1 MIRAYQ
7 VNGHLGADLDPLGM
21 YTRDAFPFRP
31 KAGADGYPAELG
43 LEYHGFTEAD
53 MDRKLHF
60 KGRSAG
66 GNTGY
71 LEEVASVP
79 NKVTI
84 RPILEQLRKTYTGTL
99 AVDYMHIGD
108 VIKILYAYWRCH
120 QNELDSTTNRESKVA
135 RLR

>member
-1 MIRAYQ
+1 MNIAPEKKELNNNNNKS
-7 VNGHLGADLDPLGM
+7 VENNNNLEGH
-21 YTRDAFPFRP
+21 
-31 KAGADGYPAELG
+31 
-43 LEYHGFTEAD
+43 
-53 MDRKLHF
+53 
-60 KGRSAG
+60 SAA